1 MRKIIFLFTM
11 LVGLGSYQN
20 STTQN
25 SEKMD
30 NSEKNK
36 TLIEMYFQHFNN
48 HDWEKMAG
56 MYTETAVLK
65 DPAYGIKSVQM
76 TQADIIK
83 KYKEL
88 NTMIPDV
95 HDQVI
100 AMYHAGDN
108 VVVEFVSSGTA
119 PDSTKFELPICTI
132 FEIKKGLITKD
143 FTYYDNFGDEPK

>member
-1 MRKIIFLFTM
+1 
-11 LVGLGSYQN
+11 
-20 STTQN
+20 
-25 SEKMD
+25 MD
-30 NSEKNK
+30 QTLSNK
-36 TLIEMYFQHFNN
+36 VFIEQYFQHFNN

-56 MYTETAVLK
+56 MYTETAELK

-132 FEIKKGLITKD
+132 FEIKNGKITKD
-143 FTYYDNFGDEPK
+143 FTYYDNFGNDQK